1 MLATQGNIARLY
13 QALGQN
19 EQALQIQREVYSGT
33 LRLHGEQH
41 DETLRA
47 ANNCANSFTKLK
59 RFEDAKS
66 LLRSTVPVARRVL
79 GESHD
84 LTLRMRWNYA
94 QTLYKDPAATLGD
107 LREAVETSEDA
118 GRIARRVFGGANPTT
133 TGIETVLRIARAA
146 LRARETPPPGSA

>member
-1 MLATQGNIARLY
+1 LNLY
-13 QALGQN
+13 
-19 EQALQIQREVYSGT
+19 
-33 LRLHGEQH
+33 GEQH

-79 GESHD
+79 GESAD

-94 QTLYKDPAATLGD
+94 QTLYKDPATSLGD

-118 GRIARRVFGGANPTT
+118 GRIARRVFGGTNPVTM
-133 TGIETVLRIARAA
+133 GIQSVSRYARAT
-146 LRARETPPPGSA
+146 LRAREAGKSVVFVESN